1 MKAPYMT
8 SDGSKSEV
16 ELAKEVFDVQVN
28 VPVLHE
34 AIRGQ
39 LAAARSGTASTKTR
53 AEVRGGG
60 AKPWRQKG
68 TGRARQGSRR
78 SPQWKGGGVVGG
90 PKPRDFSLRTNK
102 KVKLLALRSALTDR
116 AREGKVLI
124 VDAPVFEEPE
134 TSKAVELL
142 NTWGAQGKT
151 LIVCAYEEGKS
162 HVNAWKSFR
171 NLPLVLTVTYAT
183 PYTVLAAETVV
194 LTKGALEVLAPQKG
208 GLGGVAAPLGKDPRA
223 PEAANPPKSAGEG

>member
-8 SDGSKSEV
+8 TDGKKSEL
-16 ELAKEVFDVQVN
+16 ELFPEVFDVQVN
-28 VPVLHE
+28 VPVIHE
-34 AIRGQ
+34 AVRGQ

-53 AEVRGGG
+53 AEMRGGG

-78 SPQWKGGGVVGG
+78 APQWKGGGVVGG
-90 PKPRDFSLRTNK
+90 PRPRDFSLRTNK
-102 KVKLLALRSALTDR
+102 KVKSLALRSALTDR
-116 AREGKVLI
+116 AREGKVLV
-124 VDAPVFEEPE
+124 VDTPVFEEPQ

-142 NTWGAQGKT
+142 ETWGAQGKT

-171 NLPLVLTVTYAT
+171 NLPLVLTVTHAT
-183 PYTVLAAETVV
+183 PYTVLAAETVI
-194 LTKGALEVLAPQKG
+194 LTKAALEALAPE
-208 GLGGVAAPLGKDPRA
+208 V
-223 PEAANPPKSAGEG
+223 ANPPKIGGETDAVVA